1 MGQKTNPNIFRL
13 GINKKWKTEFFEKK
27 QRELPL
33 YTFKDLEI
41 KSYIGRFL
49 ETKGLILHDYK
60 QHYNDST
67 LYLYISYFVSSD
79 FVRNKDTKTE
89 RITLLS
95 SSKQKDISKVAK
107 HVNNKYFY
115 FSTANKSIKNKMN
128 LKNKTSKNLYRL
140 RKYFNANPAISSL
153 NTDDMTFSDFNR
165 HSVLIKTSTVFD
177 NMFTVLNLFTNNK
190 YNIVINFCCINKD
203 LHFLKS
209 TQKKNFI
216 LLQKFKNSQF
226 LKEGIELIFHVV
238 YNKSSANLLAKFIAL
253 QLKKVKRHKF
263 FLTFLKQSLSI
274 LSTSEFSKIKGVKII
289 VKGRLNGVPRARHQ
303 IITINDV
310 PAQSLMTNLDY
321 AQTTTHNSNGS
332 YGIKVWIIEKD

>member
-115 FSTANKSIKNKMN
+115 FSTANK
-128 LKNKTSKNLYRL
+128 
-140 RKYFNANPAISSL
+140 
-153 NTDDMTFSDFNR
+153 DFNR